1 MSFSF
6 LSRPSN
12 ERPGQPCERRDPR
25 ALKGITAR
33 AAEGGAAVTAG
44 GTTEL
49 HSRSGRAVFI
59 RPCRLAALSGRSA
72 AQDGRVGTLGGPER
86 AEVKGSG
93 ETLSAGRAAAPG
105 SRVGAEWRGR
115 SADRV
120 ARASAQRAKPAALVG
135 PVEAR
140 PCERAGSTVSGHG
153 EGRFSAA
160 VEAVV

>member
-1 MSFSF
+1 M
-6 LSRPSN
+6 
-12 ERPGQPCERRDPR
+12 RRRTP
-25 ALKGITAR
+25 LK
-33 AAEGGAAVTAG
+33 TAG
-44 GTTEL
+44 GTEEL
-49 HSRSGRAVFI
+49 HSRSGRGGSGW
-59 RPCRLAALSGRSA
+59 PCQLAALSGRRA
-72 AQDGRVGTLGGPER
+72 AQDGWVETLGGPER

-120 ARASAQRAKPAALVG
+120 ARALAERAKPAELVG